1 MRQVLRKIVSEGR
14 LGVLAL
20 GSVLAVAGCGGGGG
34 SGGGTHFGG
43 GGTIAPINSSPTNG
57 PPGSSSNLTAMN
69 VFPNGD
75 IAIYGSATQTTP
87 PAQQIIVE
95 GYFADGSTR
104 DLTRTVTYKIGDSTM
119 AQISG
124 DGLVTPLKAGTTTLT
139 VTTIGQGGQ
148 TLSVTRNIVNDPS
161 KVAGKA
167 GVAASSVEL
176 YPGPVTRLTD
186 VNPTKGSDQFQQF
199 IVLVHFADGT
209 AMDITRNF
217 GLQIEDNNGN
227 PSVAARFA
235 TNGLLRATDNATLHV
250 VAFMSAYS
258 IISDVTVI
266 SGKGNGSPNGF
277 SPYSGAPLMG
287 STNAFDVTA
296 LTALKSQL
304 ISPANL
310 SSDNEFI
317 RRVTA
322 DVIGRL
328 PTPAETSAFVSST
341 DPAKRAKLIDALLA
355 MPAFGMHWA
364 TDVVG
369 AWTTVNDKNTV
380 AAFNTELAAELN
392 SDTPLST
399 VMTNMAT
406 ATGPLGAA
414 FDATFPMA
422 YQRSDALMLTWT
434 GMTSKCGRCHN
445 HHLTTPQDDP
455 MWLQDDNYSLYAF
468 FAMSATDAT
477 EIDINAKPVLDK
489 AGKPVVMQPGWV
501 VDGYANKV
509 TTGLP
514 LLTDPIATRR
524 AKFASL
530 MSASSAFARG
540 TGHRIWSEVM
550 DRLLDPNQFLQANI
564 ASVVNPKLLA
574 TITSEFQAQQSSL
587 KGFLRDILN
596 SKLYQLTTAGKD
608 TKNDALFARRTVR
621 RHHSEV
627 LDSGIAQLTGTP
639 APNELMV
646 SQSANNLFPF
656 NFGFPGT
663 RGSITERN
671 DAVNMSQAFT
681 LMNSPLSTN
690 GELGMTGN
698 QVTALAT
705 SVTNKTV
712 TLQQAITTLFQSALQ
727 RDPSSTELAAFMT
740 ESQNATTGGE
750 TTLMFLQDV
759 AVALGA
765 SIEYVMR

>member
-34 SGGGTHFGG
+34 SSGGTHFGG
-43 GGTIAPINSSPTNG
+43 GGSIAPISSNPNNG
-57 PPGSSSNLTAMN
+57 PPGSSSNLTALN
-69 VFPNGD
+69 VFPQGD
-75 IAIYGSATQTTP
+75 IAIYGSATATQTNVP
-87 PAQQIIVE
+87 GQQIIVE

-104 DLTRTVTYKIGDSTM
+104 DLTRTVTYKIGDATM

-139 VTTIGQGGQ
+139 VTTVGQGGQ
-148 TLSVTRNIVNDPS
+148 TLSVTRNIVNTPNQI
-161 KVAGKA
+161 AGQP
-167 GVAASSVEL
+167 GVAATSVEL

-217 GLQIEDNNGN
+217 GLSIEDNSGN

-250 VAFMSAYS
+250 VAFLSTYS

-266 SGKGNGSPNGF
+266 AGSGNGSPNGF
-277 SPYSGAPLMG
+277 SPYSGGPLAG
-287 STNAFDVTA
+287 STNAFDTTA

-304 ISPANL
+304 ISPSNL

-322 DVIGRL
+322 DTIGRL
-328 PTPAETSAFVSST
+328 PTPAEVPAFVSSV

-364 TDVVG
+364 NDVLG
-369 AWTTVNDKNTV
+369 PWTTVNDKNTV
-380 AAFNTELAAELN
+380 AAFNTELATELN

-406 ATGPLGAA
+406 ATGPLGAS

-422 YQRSDALMLTWT
+422 YQKSDALMLTWT
-434 GMTSKCGRCHN
+434 GMTSKCARCHN

-468 FAMSATDAT
+468 FAMTNTDAT
-477 EIDINAKPVLDK
+477 EIDINAKPVIDPK
-489 AGKPVVMQPGWV
+489 TKMAVVRQPGWV
-501 VDGYANKV
+501 VDGYAKAV
-509 TTGLP
+509 TAGLP
-514 LLTDPIATRR
+514 ALTDPIATRR

-530 MSASSAFARG
+530 LGASNAFARG

-550 DRLLDPNQFLQANI
+550 DKLLDPNQFLQANI
-564 ASVVNPKLLA
+564 AAVVNPKLLA
-574 TITSEFQAQQSSL
+574 TIASEFQAQNSSL
-587 KGFLRDILN
+587 KGFLRDVMN
-596 SKLYQLTTAGKD
+596 SKLYQLTTAGAN
-608 TKNDALFARRTVR
+608 TKNDALFARRTLR

-627 LDSGIAQLTGTP
+627 LNDGVAQIAGIAYKMDP
-639 APNELMV
+639 FF
-646 SQSANNLFPF
+646 SF
-656 NFGFPGT
+656 NFGYPST
-663 RGSITERN
+663 RGAITERN
-671 DAVNMSQAFT
+671 DAVNLSQAFT
-681 LMNSPLSTN
+681 LMNSPSGTN
-690 GELGMTGN
+690 GLIAMTGN
-698 QVTALAT
+698 QITTLAT

-712 TLQQAITTLFQSALQ
+712 TMQQAITTLFEAALQ
-727 RDPSSTELAAFMT
+727 RDPSATELAAFMT
-740 ESQNATTGGE
+740 ESTNATTAGE
-750 TTLMFLQDV
+750 TTLMFLQDS